1 MKVQLIF
8 FTFLLLCI
16 SEIKGACDSTTKE
29 NCEKETSCEW
39 KVTPAACG
47 DTTVNEAGAACTSQ
61 TTSGTCTGKC
71 VFNDEATTKCANGN
85 KLANDNACSTATTS
99 TACDGKCTWTEESGK
114 CSAKAT
120 TTDTSGS
127 FGLKYSS
134 LISFLLFL
142 Y

>member
-61 TTSGTCTGKC
+61 TAEGDCTGKC
-71 VFNDEATTKCANGN
+71 VYDASATTKCSNGN
-85 KLANDNACSTATTS
+85 KLTNENACSTATKS
-99 TACDGKCTWTEESGK
+99 DDCNGGCTWTAESGK
-114 CSAKAT
+114 CSAKA
-120 TTDTSGS
+120 DTSGS

>member
-1 MKVQLIF
+1 MKVQFIF

-71 VFNDEATTKCANGN
+71 VFTEASSTCANGN
-85 KLANDNACSTATTS
+85 KLDNNNACSTATTS
-99 TACDGKCTWTEESGK
+99 TACDGKCTWTAESGK
-114 CSAKAT
+114 CSAKA
-120 TTDTSGS
+120 DTSSS

-134 LISFLLFL
+134 LISLLLFL